1 MVARCYP
8 YEMNLRDKLDA
19 ALDRVFIKHF
29 DPDGEGITPIAIPL
43 IIALKEKET
52 ARRGEILELLP
63 DVIKKHWDYAVD
75 ALEQALELMT
85 TRYGCFGERFIPLVD
100 MVSPMA
106 VIISSRKFRHTSEHL
121 KMLDKWYWR
130 SVFSQYYISAT
141 ETKLQRTVRQWLSR
155 EGEMEGWLDNPNN
168 EPESVHDFTYRL
180 SVLEDVSRVDNAV
193 YRGVMSLLLS
203 QKIRDFGPSRKMFA
217 MVPWE
222 ELEDHHIYPK
232 RFLSPYGI
240 KGERVN
246 NIANR
251 MPLTRV
257 TNSAIGNTAPHVYLA
272 DSKVVGSEAID
283 PVISEH
289 LIDPNLVREPF
300 TEALYE
306 RFLAARKAKILVS
319 IGEAVNAEPITE
331 QPDIV

>member
-1 MVARCYP
+1 
-8 YEMNLRDKLDA
+8 
-19 ALDRVFIKHF
+19 
-29 DPDGEGITPIAIPL
+29 
-43 IIALKEKET
+43 
-52 ARRGEILELLP
+52 
-63 DVIKKHWDYAVD
+63 
-75 ALEQALELMT
+75 
-85 TRYGCFGERFIPLVD
+85 
-100 MVSPMA
+100 MA
-106 VIISSRKFRHTSEHL
+106 VIISSTKFKHTDDHL
-121 KMLDKWYWR
+121 RMLDKWYWR

-155 EGEMEGWLDNPNN
+155 EGETEGWLDNPNN
-168 EPESVHDFTYRL
+168 EPENVRDFTYRL

-251 MPLTRV
+251 TPLTRV

-272 DSKVVGSEAID
+272 DSRVVGSEGID

-289 LIDPNLVREPF
+289 LIDPNLVHEPF
-300 TEALYE
+300 TEELYE
-306 RFLAARKAKILVS
+306 RFLADRKRKILAS

-331 QPDIV
+331 QPEIV